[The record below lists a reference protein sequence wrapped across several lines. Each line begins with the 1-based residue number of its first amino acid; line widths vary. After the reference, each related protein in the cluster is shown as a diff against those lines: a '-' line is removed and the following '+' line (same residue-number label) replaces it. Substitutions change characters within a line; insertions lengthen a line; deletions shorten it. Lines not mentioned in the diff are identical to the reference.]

1 MNCEHIVTE
10 CRLNCWARREKVV
23 SQAVK
28 EHILIVPKHITDA
41 KHRLDVRD
49 PMMRIYLL
57 AQAHDEHIHN
67 LRLHEHHG

>member
-1 MNCEHIVTE
+1 
-10 CRLNCWARREKVV
+10 LV

-41 KHRLDVRD
+41 THRLDVRD

-57 AQAHDEHIHN
+57 PQAPDEHIHN